1 MKRIMIALA
10 VGAVVLTGCSSI
22 SEDASQAKA
31 KAQASQAADSQAKA
45 AATAK
50 AAAVKA
56 KTVAAAKAAAVAK
69 AKGKAIAKAKAV
81 SKAKARAA
89 ERERVARAE
98 ASAAKRAK
106 ARAFVHDFT
115 SCVNAYGSSSAKC
128 DKYYA
133 SGSHKKP
140 NKPNCPVDQ
149 GPISGNW
156 CLHSANGPDNPGYVK
171 QCEIPGVPKYQ
182 WPAAVN
188 GKC

>member
-1 MKRIMIALA
+1 MIAIA

-22 SEDASQAKA
+22 AEDASQAKA
-31 KAQASQAADSQAKA
+31 EAQASQAAVSQAKA
-45 AATAK
+45 VATAK
-50 AAAVKA
+50 AATAKTAAVKA
-56 KTVAAAKAAAVAK
+56 KAVAAAKAAAVAK
-69 AKGKAIAKAKAV
+69 AKAKAKAKAV
-81 SKAKARAA
+81 AKARARAA
-89 ERERVARAE
+89 ERARVAGDEARAAE
-98 ASAAKRAK
+98 RAK
-106 ARAFVHDFT
+106 ARASVHDFT

-133 SGSHKKP
+133 SGLNKKP
-140 NKPNCPVDQ
+140 NKPNCPDNR

-156 CLHSANGPDNPGYVK
+156 CRHSANGPDNPGYVK

>member
-1 MKRIMIALA
+1 MIALA

-22 SEDASQAKA
+22 SEDASQAMA
-31 KAQASQAADSQAKA
+31 KAQASQTAVSQAEA
-45 AATAK
+45 VVTAK
-50 AAAVKA
+50 AA
-56 KTVAAAKAAAVAK
+56 TAKAAAVAK
-69 AKGKAIAKAKAV
+69 AKAKAIAKANSVA
-81 SKAKARAA
+81 KAKARAA
-89 ERERVARAE
+89 ERARAARAE
-98 ASAAKRAK
+98 ARAAKRAK

-133 SGSHKKP
+133 SGSYKKP
-140 NKPNCPVDQ
+140 NKPNCPDNQ

>member
-1 MKRIMIALA
+1 MGEEVMKRTMIALA

-22 SEDASQAKA
+22 PEDASQATA
-31 KAQASQAADSQAKA
+31 EAQASQAAVSQAKA
-45 AATAK
+45 VATAK

-56 KTVAAAKAAAVAK
+56 KAVAAAEAAAVAK
-69 AKGKAIAKAKAV
+69 AKAKAV
-81 SKAKARAA
+81 AKARARAAARATVARAEARAA
-89 ERERVARAE
+89 ER
-98 ASAAKRAK
+98 AK
-106 ARAFVHDFT
+106 ARASVHDFS

-133 SGSHKKP
+133 SGSNKKP
-140 NKPNCPVDQ
+140 NKPNCPVNQ
-149 GPISGNW
+149 GHPISGNW

-188 GKC
+188 GRC